1 MYREEFRDYGKWDG
15 ESCEQSRSFIIQ
27 IDQCITPPLHYMPP
41 QRNVLNWEGTKILR
55 YPLQLGT
62 LFLLPD
68 VVPLC
73 GTLMIWGEFV
83 CDPIII
89 IIVIAIEAFPNIVI
103 FNFQPPH
110 LRVKKIFVGGL
121 KPETTDQ
128 QIRDYFGSTYAPVR
142 M

>member
-1 MYREEFRDYGKWDG
+1 MHN
-15 ESCEQSRSFIIQ
+15 
-27 IDQCITPPLHYMPP
+27 TPLHYMPL
-41 QRNVLNWEGTKILR
+41 QRNVFNWEGTKILK

-68 VVPLC
+68 VVLLH
-73 GTLMIWGEFV
+73 GNLMIWGEFV

-89 IIVIAIEAFPNIVI
+89 IIVIAIEAFPKIVI